1 MREQGEERTRKWVI
15 DYQPKSDED
24 NPMENRQHNLTSPI
38 VLRNSA
44 RAFRLHLERID
55 FAMVKIEIV
64 ETFRWKGVKIS
75 K

>member
-1 MREQGEERTRKWVI
+1 
-15 DYQPKSDED
+15 
-24 NPMENRQHNLTSPI
+24 MENRQHNLTSPI

-64 ETFRWKGVKIS
+64 ETFSRNYMVS
-75 K
+75 